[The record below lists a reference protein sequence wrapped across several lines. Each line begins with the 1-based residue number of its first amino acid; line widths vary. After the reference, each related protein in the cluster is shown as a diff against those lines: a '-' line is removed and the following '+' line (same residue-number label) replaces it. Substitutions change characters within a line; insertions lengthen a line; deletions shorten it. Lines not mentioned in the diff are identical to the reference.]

1 MVEGKVSTKMEGEG
15 KCMKAN
21 LKFINLQCI
30 TGN

>member
-1 MVEGKVSTKMEGEG
+1 MVEGKVSMKVEGEG

-21 LKFINLQCI
+21 LKFINLQRI